1 MWNKRMDWIPI
12 SKNITEEL
20 KEIEKLAGHN
30 IKEAYKLSFNK
41 QIKYAFEEEESCFK
55 IYSLILGALNSNA
68 QNILQ
73 FNNKKDPTEQD
84 FVVKIWGPIFST
96 IFDDSALFTKWGDSI
111 NEESSKAKREMDNE
125 KFPSVTKSTVEF
137 ALKTPMIKL
146 VDNGLNAAN
155 KLGSLRL
162 PSTGLDMRKAR
173 TLIERLFTTKKDAKY
188 LAKCH
193 TILSNGVALAL
204 KSTNQKQNNKRSPYD
219 KEQDDEIKSG
229 HYCAWIRGSWFPPL
243 QKKDKPY
250 YGQYPPGLFK
260 H

>member
-1 MWNKRMDWIPI
+1 MVNKSRRPKLKCTKYTSVQQQEGSNGTRLCIPI
-12 SKNITEEL
+12 GDKVDCRVCT
-20 KEIEKLAGHN
+20 
-30 IKEAYKLSFNK
+30 
-41 QIKYAFEEEESCFK
+41 Q
-55 IYSLILGALNSNA
+55 NS
-68 QNILQ
+68 
-73 FNNKKDPTEQD
+73 D
-84 FVVKIWGPIFST
+84 
-96 IFDDSALFTKWGDSI
+96 
-111 NEESSKAKREMDNE
+111 
-125 KFPSVTKSTVEF
+125 
-137 ALKTPMIKL
+137 
-146 VDNGLNAAN
+146 DNGLNAAN